1 MWASFLM
8 SRHAVKKWL
17 SLLYSSVLLGLC
29 LPLANDLVSFS
40 TPDLPWDTPLGM
52 YTPLSQYGYRNEGFW
67 EEQTYYGLALSLDF

>member
-1 MWASFLM
+1 MWASFLV
-8 SRHAVKKWL
+8 RRRAVKKWL

-52 YTPLSQYGYRNEGFW
+52 YTPVSQYGY
-67 EEQTYYGLALSLDF
+67 